1 MVTRDFD
8 AFLADKAG
16 VRPTF
21 RLAGQTFT
29 VKAKLPS
36 KRFRMLL
43 NQLTSE
49 GVDEDAL
56 ENEFLRLAIIP
67 QDRERFFLL
76 LDYDG
81 EGDEVD
87 EWSVVSP
94 QQQQQLVEWLMELY
108 TGKAE
113 PSSGSS
119 QDGSTTTG
127 ASQNVVSLNSRTQ
140 SA

>member
-8 AFLADKAG
+8 AYVAEQAG

-29 VKAKLPS
+29 VKAKLPHR
-36 KRFRMLL
+36 KFRNLL
-43 NQLTSE
+43 AQLTSE
-49 GVDEDAL
+49 EADEAQL
-56 ENEFLRLAIIP
+56 EDEFLRMALIP

-76 LDYDG
+76 LDYEG

-87 EWSVVSP
+87 EWSVASP
-94 QQQQQLVEWLMELY
+94 EQIQQLIEWLMGLY

-113 PSSGSS
+113 ENSDSSSAGSA
-119 QDGSTTTG
+119 TTG
-127 ASQNVVSLNSRTQ
+127 ASQNVVSLNSRNQ
-140 SA
+140 AG